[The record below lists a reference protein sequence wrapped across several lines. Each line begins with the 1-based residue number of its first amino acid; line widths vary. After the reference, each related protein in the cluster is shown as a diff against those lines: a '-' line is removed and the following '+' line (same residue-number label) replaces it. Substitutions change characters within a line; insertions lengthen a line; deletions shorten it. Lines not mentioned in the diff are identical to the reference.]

1 MTSAPPVA
9 RPRPARLRALLALGP
24 AFVAAIAYVD
34 PGNVAANVTA
44 GSRYGYLL
52 VWVLVVASAMGA
64 LVQYCSAR
72 LGIVTGAT
80 LPELVA
86 SRMNRPVRL
95 AYWLQAEVVAAAT
108 DVAEVVGGALAL
120 QLLFGLPL
128 VLGGLVVGAVSL
140 LLLTLQSRRGA
151 RAFEGVMLALL
162 GTLAIGFAAG
172 LLPRGV
178 DWAGFAAGLVPRFA
192 GGDSVLLAASMLGAT
207 VMPHAVYLHSALVR
221 DRHGRTTPA
230 AVGRLLRIT
239 RLDVGLALLLAGS
252 VNVALLVLAA
262 QLGDTGTAT
271 IEQAHD
277 AIVAAAGP
285 ALGVVFAIGLLA
297 SGLASS
303 SVGAYAG
310 AVIMAGLL
318 KVRIPLFVRRVTTL
332 LPALVLLALGAPP
345 TATLVLTQVVLSLG
359 LPFAL
364 VPLVRLNAD
373 PALMGPHVA
382 RRPLRIAAWI
392 VTALVVALNV
402 LLLVLTFSGSL
413 S

>member
-1 MTSAPPVA
+1 MT
-9 RPRPARLRALLALGP
+9 RPRPARFRALLTLGP

-86 SRMNRPVRL
+86 TRMNRPGRL

-128 VLGGLVVGAVSL
+128 VLGGIVVGAVSL
-140 LLLTLQSRRGA
+140 LLLALQSRSGA

-172 LLPRGV
+172 LLPRGI
-178 DWAGFAAGLVPRFA
+178 DWSQFAAGLVPRFDGA
-192 GGDSVLLAASMLGAT
+192 GSVLLAVSMLGAT
-207 VMPHAVYLHSALVR
+207 VMPHVVYLHSALVR
-221 DRHGRTTPA
+221 DRHGPTA
-230 AVGRLLRIT
+230 AHAVSRLLRIT
-239 RLDVGLALLLAGS
+239 RVDVGLALLLAGS
-252 VNVALLVLAA
+252 VNIALLVLAA
-262 QLGDTGTAT
+262 QLGDSGTAS
-271 IEQAHD
+271 IEQAHA
-277 AIVAAAGP
+277 AIAAAAGP
-285 ALGVVFAIGLLA
+285 VLAAVFAVGLLA

-364 VPLVRLNAD
+364 VPLIRLNAD
-373 PALMGPHVA
+373 PVLMGPHVA
-382 RRPLRIAAWI
+382 GRTLRVTAWI
-392 VTALVVALNV
+392 VTALVVLLNL
-402 LLLVLTFSGSL
+402 LLLVLTFAGAL

>member
-1 MTSAPPVA
+1 VIATIAGF
-9 RPRPARLRALLALGP
+9 GP

-34 PGNVAANVTA
+34 PGNVAANVSA
-44 GSRYGYLL
+44 GAQERYAL
-52 VWVLVVASAMGA
+52 VWVLVAANLMAAV
-64 LVQYCSAR
+64 VQYASAR
-72 LGIVTGAT
+72 LGLVTGRT
-80 LPELVA
+80 LPELIG
-86 SRMNRPVRL
+86 SRLSRPARL
-95 AYWLQAEVVAAAT
+95 AFWAQAEVVAAAT

-120 QLLFGLPL
+120 QLLVGLPL
-128 VLGGLVVGAVSL
+128 VLGGVVVGAVSL
-140 LLLTLQSRRGA
+140 LLLALQSRRGA

-178 DWAGFAAGLVPRFA
+178 DWPRFGAGLVPRFD

-207 VMPHAVYLHSALVR
+207 VMPHVVYLHSALVR
-221 DRHGRTTPA
+221 DRHGRTEPH
-230 AVGRLLRIT
+230 AVRRLLRIT
-239 RLDVGLALLLAGS
+239 RIDVGLALLLAGS

-262 QLGDTGTAT
+262 QLGDAGTAS

-277 AIVAAAGP
+277 AIAAAAGP
-285 ALGVVFAIGLLA
+285 TLGVVFAIGLLA

-318 KVRIPLFVRRVTTL
+318 RVRIPLLARRAATL

-364 VPLVRLNAD
+364 VPLVRLNSDA
-373 PALMGPHVA
+373 ALMGPHVA
-382 RRPLRIAAWI
+382 RRALRTAAWI

-402 LLLVLTFSGSL
+402 LLLALTFSGTVA
-413 S
+413 